1 MDGAAVSR
9 RVRLRV
15 WGPSRAEVFAAEQLA
30 RKALPAPEW
39 DIVEVVA
46 STERSCP
53 FPRRDP
59 LAAAQG
65 HDYNQAWAVYPVD
78 GAWETVGR

>member
-1 MDGAAVSR
+1 VDGAAVTR

-15 WGPSRAEVFAAEQLA
+15 WGPSRAEAYAAEQLA
-30 RKALPAPEW
+30 RRSLPEQEW
-39 DIVEVVA
+39 DIVEVAV

-59 LAAAQG
+59 LAVSQG
-65 HDYNQAWAVYPVD
+65 HDYNQAWAVYPV
-78 GAWETVGR
+78 GRGS

>member
-1 MDGAAVSR
+1 MIR

-15 WGPSRAEVFAAEQLA
+15 WGPSAAEAVGAEYLA
-30 RKALPAPEW
+30 HRALPEQEW
-39 DIVEVVA
+39 DIVEVVR
-46 STERSCP
+46 STEPSCP

-65 HDYNQAWAVYPVD
+65 HDYHEAWAAYPVD
-78 GAWETVGR
+78 GQWETVGR